1 MAHRAGN
8 VTNIAASVQAR
19 LKNLASQS
27 GQPFADL
34 LLLYTLEG
42 FLRRLVSSPYH
53 ERLVLK
59 GGFLLFGM
67 RASLGRTTRDLDLMA
82 IQQPVNLVAVAELV
96 RDLCAQALPEE
107 DGLRFDPE
115 SVETEIILEEND
127 HQGVRAKLYGYLDRS
142 RSRVIIDIAT
152 SDPIIP
158 GPREFSFPTLL
169 NKDRLLLQAYSL
181 ESIIAEKL
189 HALVQRGLHTT
200 RLKDCY
206 DLWSLSAENRFD
218 GAILQQAI
226 QATFATRE
234 IAFTPELPLILTS
247 TFGENEQKQQQW
259 TAFRAEKNAA
269 AAPASLAE
277 ALAPA
282 IAFLKPIW
290 EASAAGQPFAGK
302 WDYSAGAWHE
312 SPEEQPTLEEA
323 FAPEA
328 KTTPENQHATS
339 DQTDQ
344 AEQRTSED
352 QPTQ

>member
-1 MAHRAGN
+1 MAHRSTK
-8 VTNIAASVQAR
+8 VTNIGVSVQAR

-27 GQPFADL
+27 GQPFAEL

-53 ERLVLK
+53 GQLVLK

-82 IQQPVNLVAVAELV
+82 REQPVNLTAVAALV
-96 RDLCAQALPEE
+96 RDLCMQVLPEE
-107 DGLRFDPE
+107 DGLQFDPE

-169 NKDRLLLQAYSL
+169 NKDRLFLQAYSI

-189 HALVQRGLHTT
+189 HALVQRGLRTS

-206 DLWSLSAENRFD
+206 DLWSLSAEYSFD
-218 GAILQQAI
+218 GIILQQAI
-226 QATFATRE
+226 QATFAVRG
-234 IAFTPELPLILTS
+234 IVFTPELPIILTPA
-247 TFGENEQKQQQW
+247 FAENEQKQQQW
-259 TAFRAEKNAA
+259 AAFRAEKNAA
-269 AAPASLAE
+269 AAPASLSD

-290 EASAAGQPFAGK
+290 EASAAGQPFSGT
-302 WDYSAGAWHE
+302 WDYAAGIWRDA
-312 SPEEQPTLEEA
+312 PEEQSLQEEPAVPAQPT
-323 FAPEA
+323 P
-328 KTTPENQHATS
+328 
-339 DQTDQ
+339 D
-344 AEQRTSED
+344 D